1 LKTQNHR
8 FSAEGCANCPKR
20 KNRGE
25 KSLVRHHF
33 PFGVVYDCPDC
44 PKKTIGGHVLV
55 GHEFARRKCTQGF
68 RKKIPIKLSYE
79 VCLACFLRRN
89 LRYAA
94 PSILLRD
101 FKRDFERGVVYY
113 CIISSNPDGY
123 LDLLQGNRKKGTL
136 KKDIHV
142 FGVNYIANH
151 IISTNL
157 CPYAT
162 EHIMCSEE
170 NDKDS

>member
-113 CIISSNPDGY
+113 CMIKSKPDGH
-123 LDLLQGNRKKGTL
+123 LVLNKGDLSNG
-136 KKDIHV
+136 IHV

-151 IISTNL
+151 IVSL